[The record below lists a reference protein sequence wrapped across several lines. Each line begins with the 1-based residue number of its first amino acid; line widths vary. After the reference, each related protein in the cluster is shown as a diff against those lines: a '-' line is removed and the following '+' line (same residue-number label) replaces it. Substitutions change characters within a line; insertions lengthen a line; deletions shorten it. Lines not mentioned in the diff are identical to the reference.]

1 MKKLVLA
8 GVLAFAAI
16 ALVVTV
22 ATANN
27 GNGHRK
33 NGLHAKLDGYQ
44 EVPFTLS
51 SPGQGKFKA
60 KVSGDVVQYKLRYS
74 GLPTAVSAA
83 HIHLGRPAVSGGV
96 IAFLC
101 GGGDKPACPASGEV
115 TGTID
120 IDDVD
125 GPAAQG
131 IKPDEP
137 TRFDEFVRALRAGA
151 TYANV
156 HTAEYTGGEIRG
168 QIGGF
173 HKSHGFGFGREGG
186 KRHGDEGGKGHDRDD
201 D

>member
-1 MKKLVLA
+1 MKKLLLA
-8 GVLAFAAI
+8 GVLAVAAI
-16 ALVVTV
+16 VLVVTV

-44 EVPFTLS
+44 QVPTLS
-51 SPGQGKFKA
+51 SPGQGRFKA
-60 KVSGDVVQYKLRYS
+60 KVRGDVVEYKLQYS

-83 HIHLGRPAVSGGV
+83 HIHLGRPAVNGGV

-101 GGGDKPACPASGEV
+101 GGGDKPACPQSGEV

-120 IDDVD
+120 IDDVV

-131 IKPDEP
+131 ITATEP
-137 TRFDEFVRALRAGA
+137 TRFDEFVAALRAKA
-151 TYANV
+151 TYVNV
-156 HTAEYTGGEIRG
+156 HTTQYTDGEIRG
-168 QIGGF
+168 QVGGF
-173 HKSHGFGFGREGG
+173 GKFHGFGFGHEGSKEHGREGG
-186 KRHGDEGGKGHDRDD
+186 QGHDRDD